1 MAKLKRNRSGLTL
14 VELILSIAIMGIIAI
29 TFMPLFVISSKT
41 VNKSETTL
49 DSTYLGKNAMELVYD
64 LSRNFPYEKLEE
76 ELIKNGYEKDVSN
89 DIFCYKYNDKKYLDM
104 RFTEKGNL
112 IKVVVKVY
120 KDETKDQL
128 EVQYESLYPWFG
140 RGILSEK

>member
-64 LSRNFPYEKLEE
+64 LSQNFPYEKLEE

-120 KDETKDQL
+120 KDETKNQL